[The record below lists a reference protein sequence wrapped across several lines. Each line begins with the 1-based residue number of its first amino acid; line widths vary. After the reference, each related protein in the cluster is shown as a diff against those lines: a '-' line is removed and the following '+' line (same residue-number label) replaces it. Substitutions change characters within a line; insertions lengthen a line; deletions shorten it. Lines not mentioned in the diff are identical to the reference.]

1 MYVINKSSTNGISP
15 LEVVKMYGAD
25 ATRMHVC
32 FLGGY
37 EDNVVWTLDGINGIT
52 SFLNKVWNLKD
63 IIKGEKVSEKH
74 IYEIN
79 KLIKKVTDDL
89 ENLKLNTA
97 ISSLM
102 SFINIIRKDKFIT
115 KEELR
120 IFLILLN
127 PLAPFITSEMY
138 EMIFKCD
145 ITSDKWPEYDEKYL
159 ITDKINLP
167 IQINGKMKKTIV
179 IEKDKYSKEK
189 IIKLIKDEYPNL
201 IKGDIKKVIYIEN
214 KIINFIV

>member
-1 MYVINKSSTNGISP
+1 M
-15 LEVVKMYGAD
+15 
-25 ATRMHVC
+25 
-32 FLGGY
+32 
-37 EDNVVWTLDGINGIT
+37 
-52 SFLNKVWNLKD
+52 KD
-63 IIKGEKVSEKH
+63 IFKGEKVSKEH

-79 KLIKKVTDDL
+79 KLIKKVTNDI

-102 SFINIIRKDKFIT
+102 SFINVIRKDKYIT

-127 PLAPFITSEMY
+127 PLAPFITSEIY
-138 EMIFKCD
+138 EMVFKSD
-145 ITSDKWPEYDEKYL
+145 ITNDKWPEYDEKYL
-159 ITDKINLP
+159 VVNEITLP
-167 IQINGKMKKTIV
+167 IQIKKKTKKTIV
-179 IEKDKYSKEK
+179 IEKDKYNKEK

-201 IKGDIKKVIYIEN
+201 IKSDIKKVIYIEN